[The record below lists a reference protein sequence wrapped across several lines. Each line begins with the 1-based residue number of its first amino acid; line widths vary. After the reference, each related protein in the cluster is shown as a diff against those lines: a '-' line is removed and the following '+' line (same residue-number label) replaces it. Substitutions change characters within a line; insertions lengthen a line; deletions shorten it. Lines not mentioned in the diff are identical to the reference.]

1 MTFWHS
7 LPLPSSNVTSSEPK
21 GILKKGVSFGDGLN
35 NVQENGIGPMDDD
48 NDVSFRPNRVII
60 LISLI
65 SQLLYT
71 EQGINNWAEKL
82 YIWIKWNFEV
92 LTIQMLDECWVFTY

>member
-65 SQLLYT
+65 SWLLYT
-71 EQGINNWAEKL
+71 EQKGINIWAEKL
-82 YIWIKWNFEV
+82 VAHELYISELK
-92 LTIQMLDECWVFTY
+92 